1 LADFK
6 LGILQSRTDFRV
18 LYARSRKNA
27 SSNPANGQQRAQ
39 RRAQSA
45 SINRISQMLNII
57 LKILLNIMEG
67 SLDLAPDEMRSL
79 AYAARNKFSG
89 EISIRASAT
98 DVERCC
104 HFIAVGSEGDT
115 FPVGAG

>member
-1 LADFK
+1 
-6 LGILQSRTDFRV
+6 
-18 LYARSRKNA
+18 
-27 SSNPANGQQRAQ
+27 
-39 RRAQSA
+39 
-45 SINRISQMLNII
+45 
-57 LKILLNIMEG
+57 MEG